1 MLSCCCCHDDSYLRH
16 FSFWSLKRNV
26 TTFFFFF
33 FPRWSMDVY
42 RSCPS
47 SLFVVL
53 KGEMF
58 FTKRMPYLSSWM
70 AKSVAVAQSRF
81 IEEKKRSVVIL
92 LDAAIHRS
100 REWPHGPLF
109 RPNSSTCLDDKNK
122 MGISPMAIDQ
132 LDFREGKLEEKKTF
146 KLCWW
151 RFPSRWKRNG
161 TKQNK
166 KNLMKPSSWY
176 SLRWMLQQQQVDRC
190 QKIVKEQTS
199 DSLAVV
205 TFSQRR
211 FGSPPI
217 LRLSNLRASW
227 MKNSCFFFPP
237 PSFFYFF
244 FVLFSRTEWRS
255 YLFMAAH
262 LPRSIIIN
270 PLRNKMEVGGVREG
284 GRLCISFT
292 SNTETPSRLATV
304 SSAFSL
310 LAAGR
315 DSLCRVAL
323 SRERTE
329 ALVLGKGEAASINP
343 LWHQIWMKE
352 EEVLLFSFVYLSSSS
367 LHGLIYARVQIRAV
381 FKQPTVL
388 VQYLPTDSNARRMR
402 RTVQTSR
409 QLSLSLRRTKW
420 TSSFLF
426 SFLHFPFY
434 YAPDSI
440 LKKASSRA
448 KRHHL

>member
-1 MLSCCCCHDDSYLRH
+1 
-16 FSFWSLKRNV
+16 
-26 TTFFFFF
+26 
-33 FPRWSMDVY
+33 
-42 RSCPS
+42 
-47 SLFVVL
+47 
-53 KGEMF
+53 
-58 FTKRMPYLSSWM
+58 
-70 AKSVAVAQSRF
+70 
-81 IEEKKRSVVIL
+81 
-92 LDAAIHRS
+92 
-100 REWPHGPLF
+100 
-109 RPNSSTCLDDKNK
+109 
-122 MGISPMAIDQ
+122 
-132 LDFREGKLEEKKTF
+132 
-146 KLCWW
+146 
-151 RFPSRWKRNG
+151 
-161 TKQNK
+161 
-166 KNLMKPSSWY
+166 
-176 SLRWMLQQQQVDRC
+176 
-190 QKIVKEQTS
+190 
-199 DSLAVV
+199 
-205 TFSQRR
+205 
-211 FGSPPI
+211 
-217 LRLSNLRASW
+217 
-227 MKNSCFFFPP
+227 
-237 PSFFYFF
+237 
-244 FVLFSRTEWRS
+244 
-255 YLFMAAH
+255 MAAH

-270 PLRNKMEVGGVREG
+270 PLRNKMEVGGSEG

-352 EEVLLFSFVYLSSSS
+352 EEEVLLFSFVYLSSSS

-409 QLSLSLRRTKW
+409 QLSLSPTDEMNFF
-420 TSSFLF
+420 SF